1 MKNSDK
7 KETGSYY
14 TPPLLADFIVY
25 HLFGDMSEYN
35 FAETIKVLEPSAGDG
50 IFFNSIFDN
59 QFFKNRFKK
68 FPQMELTAVEYS
80 DDAYNALKAKTS
92 HYQTKTNKIKY
103 LHSDYLDFHEKN
115 KQKFDLIIGNPP
127 YIKSSSLLKTQIDK
141 CERIHKASNLS
152 SKKIKNIWT
161 SFLVGGVQSLSEEGV
176 LCFVLPA
183 ELLQVIYAKELR
195 DYLKEEF
202 EKIEIFTFNEL
213 IFPDIEQDAI
223 ILFCSKKGKNG
234 VSFYH
239 VDKLVQLEE
248 PSYVPDHSN
257 VHRETLD
264 KWTNYILSDKELR
277 FLDKLVHDH
286 QLKPIKEYCTAVVG
300 VVTAANNYFVVND
313 DIVKTRSL
321 REISRPMLQKGLH
334 KASGIELTISD
345 LENVAAHGIA
355 TNFIAFEDKPQ
366 RDFSIALKNYIKEGE
381 GQSLHTRYKMLLR
394 ENWYFVPSVWVSEG
408 FFTKRSG
415 LFPRMYINTAEALVT
430 DSFYRI
436 RMSENYKIRDL
447 VFSFHNTLS
456 FIYAELEGR
465 YYGGGV
471 LELMPNEYKN
481 LPIPFVKG
489 ITKPQINRLD
499 KLLRRNAKISDV
511 LEYTNGIILKEHY
524 GLSDEEVETLSGIY
538 QKLLKR
544 RLKKQAYKY

>member
-1 MKNSDK
+1 MKNSDR

-25 HLFGDMSEYN
+25 HLFGNMSEYN
-35 FAETIKVLEPSAGDG
+35 FAKNINVLEPSAGDG

-59 QFFKNRFKK
+59 HFFKNRFKK
-68 FPQMELTAVEYS
+68 FPKMQLTAVEYS
-80 DDAYNALKAKTS
+80 IDAYNELKEKTS
-92 HYQTKTNKIKY
+92 RYQTKSHKIKY
-103 LHSDYLDFHEKN
+103 LHDDYLKFHENN
-115 KQKFDLIIGNPP
+115 KQEFDLIIGNPP
-127 YIKSSSLLKTQIDK
+127 YIKRTSLTKDQIDG

-161 SFLVGGVQSLSEEGV
+161 SFLVGGVQSLSDEGV

-195 DYLKEEF
+195 NYLKEEF

-223 ILFCSKKGKNG
+223 LLFCSKKGKKG

-239 VDKLVQLEE
+239 VDKLRQLEE

-257 VHRETLD
+257 VHRKTLD
-264 KWTNYILSDKELR
+264 KWTNYILSDSELR
-277 FLDKLVHDH
+277 FLDDLRHNLKLE
-286 QLKPIKEYCTAVVG
+286 PISSYCSAVVG
-300 VVTAANNYFVVND
+300 VVTAANDFFIVND
-313 DIVKTRSL
+313 ATVKNKSL
-321 REISRPMLQKGLH
+321 SSVARPILQKGLH
-334 KASGIELTISD
+334 KASGIELTKNDLDNISE
-345 LENVAAHGIA
+345 LGIA
-355 TNFIAFEDKPQ
+355 TSFLAFQDVSHDGLSSEL
-366 RDFSIALKNYIKEGE
+366 RNYIEEGE
-381 GQSLHTRYKMLLR
+381 SRGLHTRYKMLLR
-394 ENWYFVPSVWVSEG
+394 NNWYYVPSVWASEG

-415 LFPRMYINTAEALVT
+415 LFPRMYLNSAEALVT

-436 RMSENYKIRDL
+436 KMNDGYKIKDL

-481 LPIPFVKG
+481 LPVPLVEGVSK
-489 ITKPQINRLD
+489 THLNRLD
-499 KLLRRNAKISDV
+499 KLLRRNAKISEI
-511 LEYTNGIILKEHY
+511 LSFTNSIILKDQY
-524 GLSDEEVETLSGIY
+524 GLSNKDIEVLSEIY
-538 QKLLKR
+538 LKLLTR
-544 RLKKQAYKY
+544 RLKKQTFIY